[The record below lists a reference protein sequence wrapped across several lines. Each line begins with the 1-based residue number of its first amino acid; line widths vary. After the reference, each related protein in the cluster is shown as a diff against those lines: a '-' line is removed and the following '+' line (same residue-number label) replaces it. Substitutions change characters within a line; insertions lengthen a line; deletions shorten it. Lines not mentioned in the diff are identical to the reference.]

1 MGAGDVTKQVESGIA
16 FKHAVEGTSL
26 FLFFADVHTG
36 VIFHNQF
43 RWLNDLFAILA
54 ITLVISGPVIWWRRK
69 WG

>member
-1 MGAGDVTKQVESGIA
+1 M
-16 FKHAVEGTSL
+16 
-26 FLFFADVHTG
+26 ADVHAG

-43 RWLNDLFAILA
+43 KWLNDLFAVLA